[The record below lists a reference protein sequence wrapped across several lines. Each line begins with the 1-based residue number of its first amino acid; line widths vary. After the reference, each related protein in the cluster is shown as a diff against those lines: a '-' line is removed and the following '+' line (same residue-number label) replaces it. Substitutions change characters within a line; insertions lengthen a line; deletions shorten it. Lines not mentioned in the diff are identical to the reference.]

1 MEQITPEQLMEDIA
15 LNGRAVQDE
24 ELESEDK

>member
-15 LNGRAVQDE
+15 LNGREVQDE
-24 ELESEDK
+24 ELEEDK

>member
-15 LNGRAVQDE
+15 LNGREVQDE
-24 ELESEDK
+24 ELEENK